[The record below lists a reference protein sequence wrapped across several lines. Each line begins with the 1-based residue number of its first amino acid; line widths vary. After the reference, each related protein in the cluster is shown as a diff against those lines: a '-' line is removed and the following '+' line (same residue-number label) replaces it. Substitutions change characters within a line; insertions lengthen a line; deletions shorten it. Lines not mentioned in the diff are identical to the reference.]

1 MSSIFEQKRHY
12 ENEIETLKRDL
23 DIIEKEEL
31 KIKSRLWVKSG
42 QGAEENSRSY
52 RFESPGP

>member
-42 QGAEENSRSY
+42 
-52 RFESPGP
+52 